1 MPRFQVTGAS
11 AREALLNEQ
20 IAAKSHAHEFGI
32 DPKDITDWQWP
43 F

>member
-1 MPRFQVTGAS
+1 MGSRI
-11 AREALLNEQ
+11 RELLVNHQ
-20 IAAKSHAHEFGI
+20 IAAKNHSHVFGI